1 MLLWKKSFFSFSG
14 FNRLTPQCHQCHQ
27 NPNHGMN
34 AHNWKQ
40 LKAKQRITS
49 QCNAS
54 KCISPVPQFSH
65 VCTWVY
71 PCQEPGLGCLENTR
85 SLLGQ
90 KKSTL
95 LRFFGGGQQIKNRV
109 HCGKTIKI
117 FSPLSG
123 EWVVVSW
130 KYLDVTSSPRR
141 WRAMVSGQGSWE
153 KSIKARYQVSFHQ
166 FHYVAVRYQCLALT
180 NHHLFQKT
188 NICWLAVYKF
198 AINQFELSASVTSE
212 TDIFWES
219 LMERKYWKS
228 TSLSIKSPGLKAS
241 K

>member
-1 MLLWKKSFFSFSG
+1 MLNQIQIKKTWQQFCVEALPSPGLCWGKSLSTFLKFCSGLTDQDHRVAVEKSFFLFSG

-90 KKSTL
+90 KNLHFWGFLEGANRSRTEFTVAKQ
-95 LRFFGGGQQIKNRV
+95 LRSF
-109 HCGKTIKI
+109 
-117 FSPLSG
+117 PLCQGSG
-123 EWVVVSW
+123 LWCLEN
-130 KYLDVTSSPRR
+130 TSM
-141 WRAMVSGQGSWE
+141 WRAAHEDEEQWCPARAAE
-153 KSIKARYQVSFHQ
+153 KNPLRHDT
-166 FHYVAVRYQCLALT
+166 RC
-180 NHHLFQKT
+180 
-188 NICWLAVYKF
+188 
-198 AINQFELSASVTSE
+198 
-212 TDIFWES
+212 
-219 LMERKYWKS
+219 
-228 TSLSIKSPGLKAS
+228 LSINFIMLQSGINVWR
-241 K
+241 

>member
-1 MLLWKKSFFSFSG
+1 MQCIQMYFASSTILTWHCAYKSAPLSGAWVGMSWKY
-14 FNRLTPQCHQCHQ
+14 P
-27 NPNHGMN
+27 
-34 AHNWKQ
+34 
-40 LKAKQRITS
+40 
-49 QCNAS
+49 
-54 KCISPVPQFSH
+54 ISA
-65 VCTWVY
+65 
-71 PCQEPGLGCLENTR
+71 GA
-85 SLLGQ
+85 

-198 AINQFELSASVTSE
+198 AINQFELSASVRSE